1 MPQPV
6 SLTETKTLPCFSVVS
21 TVMVESL
28 LLNLIALSM
37 RLYSTCWIF
46 PISAQ
51 TYKVRDARISEMEIR
66 FFVQVPSNEAAVSLM
81 TALMSNEVRS
91 SIFPL
96 SSMSFSV
103 SRLCVSLCSRSVSNR
118 TIFRYFSCI
127 SGGIVPSRIAST

>member
-1 MPQPV
+1 
-6 SLTETKTLPCFSVVS
+6 
-21 TVMVESL
+21 
-28 LLNLIALSM
+28 
-37 RLYSTCWIF
+37 
-46 PISAQ
+46 
-51 TYKVRDARISEMEIR
+51 MEIR

-118 TIFRYFSCI
+118 TIFQIFFRI